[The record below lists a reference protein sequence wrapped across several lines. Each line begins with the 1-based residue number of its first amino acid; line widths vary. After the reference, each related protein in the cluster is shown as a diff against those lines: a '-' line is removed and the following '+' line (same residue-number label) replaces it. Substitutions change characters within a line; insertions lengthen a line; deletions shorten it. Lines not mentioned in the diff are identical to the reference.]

1 MNPSTTSRWAK
12 IIEKTAN
19 ELCNN
24 TKSTPNPGI
33 RVTDLS
39 NLLIS
44 TNFNFEIAD
53 RESLECLIMA
63 IERNLN
69 HMPEIIRQILERLL
83 DEFKAKRKSM

>member
-1 MNPSTTSRWAK
+1 MNHSTTSKWAK

-19 ELCNN
+19 ESCKN
-24 TKSTPNPGI
+24 TNTTLPGI
-33 RVTDLS
+33 RVTNLS
-39 NLLIS
+39 NSLNS

-69 HMPEIIRQILERLL
+69 HMSEITRQIFEILL
-83 DEFKAKRKSM
+83 DEFKAKRESK